1 MNTRRP
7 VAKQSLQKLFQ
18 KVINAMKSTIPKSLL
33 EFIVTFLT
41 VFTVLMQTVRT
52 AICLKALNHAHRGC
66 RVSAEKHRQMSCR
79 YRMTVHGEVR

>member
-1 MNTRRP
+1 MFVP
-7 VAKQSLQKLFQ
+7 VQLS
-18 KVINAMKSTIPKSLL
+18 STIPKSLL

-66 RVSAEKHRQMSCR
+66 REFLKRNTDKCHFAIE
-79 YRMTVHGEVR
+79 